1 MYGRHFMVAAA
12 ILATVVPSVASAQN
26 YYIPNGYPVM
36 LTTQAD
42 MSSRYNKAGERINFS
57 VAENVG
63 AKGQIL
69 IPAGSVAVGE
79 IVRSDRNGHI
89 GKSGKI
95 AVRVMYIDT
104 PQRRIALT
112 GDRAVHGKSG
122 AIPVVATFM
131 FVSMLGS
138 MFIHGTNAKI
148 PAGTMVQAYL
158 AEDLKFASSG
168 NDGQPGVLGYG
179 VSSTGSR

>member
-12 ILATVVPSVASAQN
+12 ILATVMPGVASAQN

-36 LTTQAD
+36 LTTQTD
-42 MSSRYNKAGERINFS
+42 LSSRYNKAGERINFS

-63 AKGQIL
+63 AKGQVL
-69 IPAGSVAVGE
+69 IPAGSIAVGE
-79 IVRSDRNGHI
+79 IVRSDRNGHV

-95 AVRVMYIDT
+95 TVRVMYIDT
-104 PQRRIALT
+104 PQRRIALS
-112 GDRAVHGKSG
+112 GDRAVRGKSG
-122 AIPVVATFM
+122 TLPVVATFV

-158 AEDLKFASSG
+158 AEDLKFAATG
-168 NDGQPGVLGYG
+168 NDTQQTASGYG
-179 VSSTGSR
+179 MSSTGSR